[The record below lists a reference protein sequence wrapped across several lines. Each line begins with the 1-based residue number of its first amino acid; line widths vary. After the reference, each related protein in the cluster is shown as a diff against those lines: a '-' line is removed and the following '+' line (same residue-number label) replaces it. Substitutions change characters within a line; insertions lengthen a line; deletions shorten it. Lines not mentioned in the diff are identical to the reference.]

1 MSGYTYT
8 QTPLID
14 ESAIRAMPRTG
25 REEALGF
32 GGNTSYFSKA
42 PQEDV
47 DEAQREGKPF
57 YLVRYFHGLSTG
69 CYVIVSLMC
78 CVVGQAYFSRRG
90 GFPCSR
96 SLAF

>member
-1 MSGYTYT
+1 MSGYTYS

-14 ESAIRAMPRTG
+14 ESAIRVMPRTG
-25 REEALGF
+25 QEEAVGF

-57 YLVRYFHGLSTG
+57 YLVRYDIYISGLKSSS
-69 CYVIVSLMC
+69 CH
-78 CVVGQAYFSRRG
+78 
-90 GFPCSR
+90 
-96 SLAF
+96 